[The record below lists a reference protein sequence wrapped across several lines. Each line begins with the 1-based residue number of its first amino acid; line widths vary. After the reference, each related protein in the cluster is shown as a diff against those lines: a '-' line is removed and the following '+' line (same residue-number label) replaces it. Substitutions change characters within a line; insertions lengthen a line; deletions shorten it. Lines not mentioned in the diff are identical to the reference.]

1 MAVEITDYPSLS
13 AAFEN
18 YLARTDLTEFLPYFV
33 RVTEAW
39 LNRQLRTREMMATA
53 GLLSVAGTPGYA
65 IPGDYLEW
73 IALQWSSADLSRVQM
88 LRYVEPDSPEFRH
101 RFRPN
106 GDPQYFTVLGD
117 QVQTRSLQPGK
128 VTLTYYRQIPA
139 LSTAAPTN
147 WLLTKAPEL
156 YLYGVMAE
164 AYRFQ
169 KDEARN
175 QKWLADGMAF
185 LQALM
190 GQGDSQKTGGRP
202 RRAAEDQA
210 EATARDT
217 PN

>member
-1 MAVEITDYPSLS
+1 MAAEITDYPSLS

-53 GLLSVAGTPGYA
+53 PLAAAAPGYT

-73 IALQWSSADLSRVQM
+73 IAAQWTSADAKRVQM

-101 RFRPN
+101 RYRPG
-106 GDPQYFTVLGD
+106 GDPQYFSVLGD
-117 QVQTRSLQPGK
+117 QVQTRSLQPGA
-128 VTLTYYRQIPA
+128 VSLTYYRQIPP
-139 LSTAAPTN
+139 LSADKPTN

-175 QKWLADGMAF
+175 QKWLADGMSF

-202 RRAAEDQA
+202 RRTAEDQA

>member
-1 MAVEITDYPSLS
+1 MAAPITDYPSLS
-13 AAFEN
+13 TAFEN

-53 GLLSVAGTPGYA
+53 PLVAAAPGYT
-65 IPGDYLEW
+65 IPDDYLEW
-73 IALQWSSADLSRVQM
+73 IAAQWTSADAKRVQM

-101 RFRPN
+101 RYRPG
-106 GDPQYFTVLGD
+106 GDPQYFSVLGD
-117 QVQTRSLQPGK
+117 QVQTRSLLPGA
-128 VTLTYYRQIPA
+128 VSLTYYRQIPP
-139 LSTAAPTN
+139 LSADKPTN

-175 QKWLADGMAF
+175 QKWLADGMSF

-202 RRAAEDQA
+202 RRTAEDQA

>member
-1 MAVEITDYPSLS
+1 MADPITDYPSLS

-53 GLLSVAGTPGYA
+53 PLVAAAPGYT
-65 IPGDYLEW
+65 IPDDYLEW
-73 IALQWSSADLSRVQM
+73 IAAQWTSADAKRVQM

-101 RFRPN
+101 RYRPG
-106 GDPQYFTVLGD
+106 GDPQYFSVLGD
-117 QVQTRSLQPGK
+117 QVQTRSLLPGA
-128 VTLTYYRQIPA
+128 VSLTYYRQIPP
-139 LSTAAPTN
+139 LSADKPTN

-185 LQALM
+185 LNALM